1 MPEYRVINFRERRL
15 SSCVSV
21 ALYTPEIMIRSFP
34 PSIALFVLRGPL
46 PARML
51 ELQLREIGTVD
62 KLRLILLP
70 YERSYLR
77 IISLRVPVAFNMDW

>member
-21 ALYTPEIMIRSFP
+21 ALYVPKIMIRSFP
-34 PSIALFVLRGPL
+34 LSTVLFALRGPL

-51 ELQLREIGTVD
+51 VLQLREIGTVD
-62 KLRLILLP
+62 TPRRMLL
-70 YERSYLR
+70 LTD
-77 IISLRVPVAFNMDW
+77 VPICA